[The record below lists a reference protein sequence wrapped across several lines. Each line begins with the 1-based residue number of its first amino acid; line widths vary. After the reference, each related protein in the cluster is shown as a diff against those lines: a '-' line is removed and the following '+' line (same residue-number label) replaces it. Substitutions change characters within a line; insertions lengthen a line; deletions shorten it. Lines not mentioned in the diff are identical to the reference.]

1 MTMSHSDKKTEFSTR
16 LRLPPLLENYVR
28 SRGEL
33 MGQSINEVVK
43 FAVIQM
49 MQADRFDT
57 VDEPCAVSN
66 PTISLMPVTAQVD
79 RNDTASEPPTVT
91 PPRAPSNSYNYSIN
105 KNIIYISNE
114 RLDEAWK
121 EFEQHRKET
130 KKAIKPTQ
138 LKRMWKSFEGIIDRH
153 GEDGLIECF
162 NKAVECGWQGVYSTH
177 LDEQQNNKVAS
188 NAAFSKE
195 DF

>member
-1 MTMSHSDKKTEFSTR
+1 
-16 LRLPPLLENYVR
+16 
-28 SRGEL
+28 

-105 KNIIYISNE
+105 IYVF
-114 RLDEAWK
+114 DEK
-121 EFEQHRKET
+121 
-130 KKAIKPTQ
+130 
-138 LKRMWKSFEGIIDRH
+138 
-153 GEDGLIECF
+153 
-162 NKAVECGWQGVYSTH
+162 
-177 LDEQQNNKVAS
+177 QNTV
-188 NAAFSKE
+188 
-195 DF
+195 